1 MRLGPPPR
9 MTIFSLS
16 VGIASHTGAPRNLAG
31 CQTKNI
37 IGRWCTD
44 LQYPTAAEVEEGELS
59 ELGLALKRHYE
70 SKGEK
75 IKGFQSVDRV
85 SS

>member
-1 MRLGPPPR
+1 MAPQAGTLVVFKSDTVPHEVRHTSAKR
-9 MTIFSLS
+9 M
-16 VGIASHTGAPRNLAG
+16 
-31 CQTKNI
+31 CI
-37 IGRWCTD
+37 IGWLHRE
-44 LQYPTAAEVEEGELS
+44 LSEAEAPAEVEEAELS